1 MCRHVKRGRVPIRS
15 VEERKTNSFLHV
27 RVVGVPILQKGGWE
41 HGDGAPKQSV
51 DILQSM
57 ATRQSLTGLQQS
69 EQRRQHCQLVGL
81 IPFDDWIQVHQDI
94 AILFV
99 LFGFELSF
107 VGWVIEMW
115 GGGGKGEGDGLP
127 RRPNSPSDSS

>member
-1 MCRHVKRGRVPIRS
+1 M
-15 VEERKTNSFLHV
+15 

-41 HGDGAPKQSV
+41 HGDGAPEKSV
-51 DILQSM
+51 YVVQSM

-69 EQRRQHCQLVGL
+69 EQRRQHSQLVGL

-115 GGGGKGEGDGLP
+115 GGGGEGG
-127 RRPNSPSDSS
+127 R